1 MKRQKCKSHVAIDT
15 GLKQTE
21 HTIFLHVILLTR
33 PSQEPIFRSRL
44 KFGYRTMKKGQM
56 LIKFTSEVAFL
67 IGNAHR
73 SYCITCT
80 VIRVIMFMLW
90 FVWNQLPRVG
100 VEA

>member
-1 MKRQKCKSHVAIDT
+1 MRWYNETPEMQRHVAIDT

-21 HTIFLHVILLTR
+21 HTIFLLVILLTR
-33 PSQEPIFRSRL
+33 PSQEPIQNQ
-44 KFGYRTMKKGQM
+44 KGQM
-56 LIKFTSEVAFL
+56 LIKFASEVAFL

-80 VIRVIMFMLW
+80 IIRFMLW